1 MTGEVKVARSK
12 RCLSRN
18 KRSKPEKLTE
28 NDRDSDEATCTS
40 GRYTAVRSKQSALIH
55 SDDESTDNTSGISD
69 NCVEGA
75 LIARSLRD
83 HESDAYD
90 FCDDEAIV
98 EESRS
103 VSESG
108 SNTCKRKRIDSEELE
123 PSGFTTVVSKFKRS
137 RNALNNLKQP
147 SICLEDCK
155 DVSVV
160 SKCGR
165 NRTDTC
171 VSERNKKGTV
181 TKALSL
187 TEASLHQLHREDIIA
202 DDASW
207 TVNDQK
213 QNQNSENHKVD
224 NVHERKT
231 DGETKPLDN
240 SEDSSRNQVC
250 PVCNFKFLPTD
261 ETDVINEHIN
271 SCLDRGCD
279 GSSKD
284 NVSSDA
290 ICESIGEDMFF
301 CQLCQKDLSR
311 MNSQRRQQ
319 HVNRCCDQAC
329 KAEEMLRLSTVQSQ
343 PQCPI
348 CGKGF
353 KSSKV
358 SRTETW

>member
-1 MTGEVKVARSK
+1 MTGEVKVAPSK

-28 NDRDSDEATCTS
+28 NDLDSDAATCTS
-40 GRYTAVRSKQSALIH
+40 VRYTAVQSKQSALVH
-55 SDDESTDNTSGISD
+55 PDDKSTDDTSGISD

-75 LIARSLRD
+75 LIAGTSRD

-90 FCDDEAIV
+90 FCDEDAIV

-103 VSESG
+103 INESSG
-108 SNTCKRKRIDSEELE
+108 NKRKRIDSEELE
-123 PSGFTTVVSKFKRS
+123 PSGFTNVVSKFKRS

-147 SICLEDCK
+147 SICLENCK
-155 DVSVV
+155 YVIVG

-171 VSERNKKGTV
+171 VSERNNKGTV
-181 TKALSL
+181 TKALSM
-187 TEASLHQLHREDIIA
+187 TEASLHQLHKDIIVE
-202 DDASW
+202 DTSS

-213 QNQNSENHKVD
+213 RNQNSENHNKVD
-224 NVHERKT
+224 NVLESRKT
-231 DGETKPLDN
+231 DGETKPQDN
-240 SEDSSRNQVC
+240 SEDTSRNQVC
-250 PVCNFKFLPTD
+250 PVCNFKFLLKD
-261 ETDVINEHIN
+261 ELDVINKHIN
-271 SCLDRGCD
+271 SCLDKGCD
-279 GSSKD
+279 SSSKE
-284 NVSSDA
+284 NVLSDA
-290 ICESIGEDMFF
+290 ICESIGEDLFF
-301 CQLCQKDLSR
+301 CQLCQKDLSK

-319 HVNRCCDQAC
+319 HINRCCDQAG

-358 SRTETW
+358 HSTET